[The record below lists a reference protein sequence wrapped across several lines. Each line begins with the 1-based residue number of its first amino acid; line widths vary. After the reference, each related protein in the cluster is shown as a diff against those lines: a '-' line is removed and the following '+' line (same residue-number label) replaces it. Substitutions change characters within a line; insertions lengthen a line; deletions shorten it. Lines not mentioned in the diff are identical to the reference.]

1 MSDSRNG
8 HYVLC
13 PLCEG
18 KGRMHRSE
26 LIEKLAS
33 HAVEARLTA
42 CRQEL
47 AAPAAGEQQATV
59 RTTAFHEEVVKGPA
73 TRILWRRSPKE

>member
-8 HYVLC
+8 NYVLC

-18 KGRMHRSE
+18 KGQMHRSE

-33 HAVEARLTA
+33 HDVEARLTA

-47 AAPAAGEQQATV
+47 AAPAAGEQQATAK
-59 RTTAFHEEVVKGPA
+59 TTAFHEEVVKGPA